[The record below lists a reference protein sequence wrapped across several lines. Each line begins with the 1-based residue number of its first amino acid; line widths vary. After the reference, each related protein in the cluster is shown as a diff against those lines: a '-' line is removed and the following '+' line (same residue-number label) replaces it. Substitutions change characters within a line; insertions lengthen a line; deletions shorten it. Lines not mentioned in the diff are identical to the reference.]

1 MLELAVSIE
10 ACMLLAGGGCS
21 STPSTPPPCIHP
33 CVSSICKVT
42 ISPTERFLLGQPYLA
57 NFWRVVSDTQRTTS
71 AKGAALELDT
81 GARSLEEGE
90 FLKKE
95 GSWSASS
102 RHQIRKCVGVSNTT
116 IFHKVRHPGV
126 SYWDKLRS
134 GPVR

>member
-10 ACMLLAGGGCS
+10 ACMLLAGGGVLEH
-21 STPSTPPPCIHP
+21 PKHPPCIRP

-95 GSWSASS
+95 VSWSASS

-134 GPVR
+134 GPVQ